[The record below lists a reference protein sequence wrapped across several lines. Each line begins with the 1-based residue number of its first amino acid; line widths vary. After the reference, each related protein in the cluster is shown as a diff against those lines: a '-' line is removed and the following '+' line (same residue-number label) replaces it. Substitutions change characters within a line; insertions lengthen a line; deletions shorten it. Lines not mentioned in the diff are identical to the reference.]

1 MKFLELVNKCLV
13 ELNYKKVNSFQEL
26 IKNDH
31 QKIKNILNIIN
42 AEICMFDN
50 WNFLLR
56 QGELILPKNV
66 GEVKNTINGRI
77 KALSVEGVKY
87 EFSSDFEAFLFNNNS
102 EKTYSALNDMLL
114 LPLFNK
120 DTKVDVV
127 YYTSNFAKSAAGE
140 EKTKLMEGDDET
152 LIPEPFAE
160 PLLVYGTC
168 MRMKANPEYA
178 KFNYWLAMYNNA
190 LANMRTNLSVS
201 ANETPKIIINRI

>member
-1 MKFLELVNKCLV
+1 MKFLELINKCLV

-66 GEVKNTINGRI
+66 GEVKNTVNGRI
-77 KALSVEGVKY
+77 KALSIDGTKY

-102 EKTYSALNDMLL
+102 ERTYSALNDMLL

-120 DTKVDVV
+120 DVKVDVV
-127 YYTSNFAKSAAGE
+127 YYTNNFAKPQTGE
-140 EKTKLMEGDDET
+140 EQPKLLEGDDET

-160 PLLVYGTC
+160 PLLVYGAC

-190 LANMRTNLSVS
+190 LANLRTNLSVS
-201 ANETPKIIINRI
+201 ANDAPKIVINRI